1 MEGQDG
7 GVLGFWSEGGWA
19 VADADAGCGDLN
31 ALLDCCP
38 PPLSSRGC

>member
-19 VADADAGCGDLN
+19 VADAGCGGLN